1 MVWHEESAQG
11 ALRGRRAWVTA
22 FSKLIGNLDEQG
34 RAPLYQQLRRALRD
48 ASEDNRLAAEEAL
61 PPERELAEEF
71 GVSRITVRK
80 ALDALVGEGMLS
92 RRQGAG
98 TFVAARDEARVAKSF
113 SELSS

>member
-1 MVWHEESAQG
+1 MASFAE
-11 ALRGRRAWVTA
+11 
-22 FSKLIGNLDEQG
+22 LIGPLDEQG

-48 ASEDNRLAAEEAL
+48 AIADSRLSPEEAL

-80 ALDALVGEGMLS
+80 ALDALVEEGMLN

-98 TFVAARDEARVAKSF
+98 TFVAARDEARV
-113 SELSS
+113 E